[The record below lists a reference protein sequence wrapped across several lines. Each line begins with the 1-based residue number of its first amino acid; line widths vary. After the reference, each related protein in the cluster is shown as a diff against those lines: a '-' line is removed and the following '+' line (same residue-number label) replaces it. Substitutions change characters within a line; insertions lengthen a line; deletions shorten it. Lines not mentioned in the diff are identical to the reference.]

1 MLRKVLAGLAPE
13 GRSEAIRNSRRSE
26 SPKWSLMTTEV
37 PISHRLDLYR
47 YWDARRNGHLMPARR
62 DIDPADIPAL
72 LRHVSL
78 IHKLD
83 GQFRFR
89 LVGSAA
95 GEHFGRDLTGDVVG
109 SHGGN
114 ALETVADVQAVCERV
129 FATRRPVFTP
139 GHYETGRGIIH
150 HASALY
156 LPLSDDG
163 THVNMILFMRILFL
177 DFHASLDRLKGARL
191 KIVEVFDV
199 GDAADLERQ
208 IGNLAAAD
216 CTANR
221 VSSLSE
227 LSRGQHDAEKVHRHR
242 ARTAGDAVVR
252 PHSTA
257 RAARD
262 GCKGGLS
269 FADASRLGA
278 FAHLCMRLMRGAG

>member
-1 MLRKVLAGLAPE
+1 
-13 GRSEAIRNSRRSE
+13 
-26 SPKWSLMTTEV
+26 MTAEV
-37 PISHRLDLYR
+37 PISPHLDLYR
-47 YWDARRNGHLMPARR
+47 YWDGRRNGRLMPSRR

-114 ALETVADVQAVCERV
+114 APETVAAVQAVCERV
-129 FATRRPVFTP
+129 FTTGRPVFTP
-139 GHYETGRGIIH
+139 GHYETGRGIIY

-156 LPLSDDG
+156 LPLSNGG
-163 THVNMILFMRILFL
+163 THVNMIIFMRILFF

-199 GDAADLERQ
+199 GDAADLERRC
-208 IGNLAAAD
+208 LD
-216 CTANR
+216 WK
-221 VSSLSE
+221 L
-227 LSRGQHDAEKVHRHR
+227 
-242 ARTAGDAVVR
+242 
-252 PHSTA
+252 
-257 RAARD
+257 
-262 GCKGGLS
+262 GG
-269 FADASRLGA
+269 R
-278 FAHLCMRLMRGAG
+278 